1 MANLRKAESLDAF
14 LAKDCTS
21 AKLSS
26 DGVCVV
32 YFSDQTETPAWL
44 KVVAHMNKGKVAVA
58 EARAR
63 NEALA
68 LRLDVATYPS
78 LARHPFYLYLH

>member
-1 MANLRKAESLDAF
+1 M
-14 LAKDCTS
+14 
-21 AKLSS
+21 
-26 DGVCVV
+26 
-32 YFSDQTETPAWL
+32 
-44 KVVAHMNKGKVAVA
+44 A